1 MFKKRG
7 RIFAGI
13 LAVMLAFSSGGISA
27 LADEPGQ
34 AEEQSAQ
41 TPEENEQTEEVKET
55 EDIKGTEEIKEV
67 EETEEIEET
76 TTRTETDE
84 EDNLQETDNVRDL
97 VVSET
102 ENTETE
108 DTETEETETDSIET
122 YSASPGNLA
131 NAKVQGEAPQG
142 TTINLFDYW
151 QDTQDAPDNK
161 NKQDPTSLTSGINA
175 GAALKFGKGMNSK
188 EDLSPQYLNAWTE
201 SEAVR
206 QGIVKR
212 VLTDGYPEL
221 TSEASPSGTGTD
233 LSYLFSPSV
242 EHEGKKSY
250 PGAEG
255 LLQMNADGYYYY
267 DSRQTFAEYDKGTGK
282 FNLYEGSYWS
292 NKNDANVGGAVLAAG
307 SSPDGQFFPFNKAET
322 VYTNGSDDGVKLDS
336 SIDSVDASINHYFG
350 MTMSTRFFQQ
360 NDGKTTDGTPVTY
373 EFAGDDDVWVFID
386 DVLVADLG
394 GIHDRATLKI
404 DFSTGEIIINDGRR
418 NGEKSTLKKQFE
430 AAGKNVSGSEW
441 RDNTFADSTY
451 HTLSFF
457 YLERGNTDSNLY
469 LKFNLVTIPE
479 SGVIKVD
486 QAGNYISG
494 AGFALYEASKDTQ
507 GNYTVTNNNP
517 ICSGTTDN
525 AGELIFLDPEDD
537 SPISLKDIYSNG
549 AVKYLVLKE
558 TKVPDGYRS
567 AGDMQLEFVETHN
580 KEVFLLSDNH
590 WDTGAYAMAKVTATT
605 DATIKLWNSNEEKNL
620 DNEVGTLFAV
630 VMQRQDM
637 DQPVE
642 EENNWRPVHGDPLD
656 GWHVVQAENGGVM
669 EAVLKAARA
678 NPYIFKHPPENSS
691 LYTADIEN
699 LPGDI
704 RKYYFVLKENERDK
718 AAYTVGYYYTEA
730 ATLDKATST
739 NTYRVDSTNFGRNF
753 SANLYVPNVQNNL
766 FVQKLDED
774 GVPVSAGA
782 DKSGSAE
789 FTLYPQKNVNLE
801 SDGKYTVKD
810 EEGSLKVNTSDMETP
825 LPLTGG
831 AMFQGVPNGEYYLIE
846 TEAPEGYEKSRN
858 IVEVIVNNTGVY
870 ANAGTQD
877 DDITVQRGVGSI
889 VHSMIQ
895 FAADDDVDMTLHDIR
910 TELYTADGANA
921 LPDYSSSSWAKD
933 PATGEIHLQFQEG
946 RDTLNYRTEASDGE
960 DYGYYTIDAGW
971 SKLKVLQ
978 CMDPEHAPKDRKK
991 NLGEQDL
998 TQLFSRTVIVQVKNK
1013 SIGQLTIRKKV
1024 VNNTGVSVPVLED
1037 GFSFTLTGTKSGGSK
1052 LGGTLNAVRTS
1063 DGSTSM
1069 NEKITFTDGTA
1080 TVSLKGDES
1089 LTLKGLPAGVRMD
1102 VEEDTYSDYKTTY
1115 KVVTDSGQPGQTEET
1130 EDPPSVMIQEN
1141 TPHTVEVTNT
1151 CHLEGDF
1158 TFTKIERTVEGNQA
1172 VDNPLSGAVFAV
1184 YKLKCTQSGSPS
1196 GDAGH
1201 DHEDELIS
1209 IEDPKTGAVA
1219 GEDKG
1224 CWELVGI
1231 PITSGPDGVITISGI
1246 PVIEN
1251 TEYRLAELQAPPGFT
1266 RPQGQWKLEY
1276 DADGKKFI
1284 PVTGTPDDPNSASV
1298 GNPPAIEEASGDGTT
1313 TTYKI
1318 RNYRPGELPFSGNTG
1333 IRMFLL
1339 LGGGLMLLGAAGGCG
1354 WYVHKRHHTVRR
1366 RRRVR
1371 RR

>member
-55 EDIKGTEEIKEV
+55 EDIKETEEIKEV

-108 DTETEETETDSIET
+108 NTETDSIET
-122 YSASPGNLA
+122 YSASPENLE

-151 QDTQDAPDNK
+151 QDTQNASDVEDS
-161 NKQDPTSLTSGINA
+161 QDPTSLTSGINA
-175 GAALKFGKGMNSK
+175 DAALKFGKGMNTK
-188 EDLSPQYLNAWTE
+188 TDLSPEYLNAWTG

-221 TSEASPSGTGTD
+221 TSEASSSETGKD

-242 EHEGKKSY
+242 EHEGKESY

-255 LLQMNADGYYYY
+255 LLQMDEDGYYYY
-267 DSRQTFAEYDKGTGK
+267 DSKQTFAEYDKGTGK

-336 SIDSVDASINHYFG
+336 SINSVNASINHYFG

-360 NDGKTTDGTPVTY
+360 NEGKTTDGTPITY

-404 DFSTGEIIINDGRR
+404 DFSTGKIVINDGNRQ
-418 NGEKSTLKKQFE
+418 GESSTLKEQFE

-441 RDNTFADSTY
+441 RDDTFADGTY

-469 LKFNLVTIPE
+469 LKFNLVTILE

-486 QAGNYISG
+486 QAGKKIPG
-494 AGFALYEASKDTQ
+494 AEFALYKATDDS
-507 GNYTVTNNNP
+507 YTYDDKADL
-517 ICSGTTDN
+517 ICSGTTDP
-525 AGELIFLDPEDD
+525 AGELIFRNPEDGR
-537 SPISLKDIYSNG
+537 PISLSDIYDDGKVTN
-549 AVKYLVLKE
+549 LILKE
-558 TKVPDGYRS
+558 TTVPDGYRS
-567 AGDMQLEFVETHN
+567 AGDMKLKFMETRN

-605 DATIKLWNSNEEKNL
+605 DSAEIQLLNSEQNVIKLDEAE
-620 DNEVGTLFAV
+620 GTLFAV

-637 DQPVE
+637 KVDVTDKD
-642 EENNWRPVHGDPLD
+642 NWRPVYGDPLD
-656 GWHVVQAENGGVM
+656 GWHVVQEENGGVM
-669 EAVLKAARA
+669 EAVLEAARA
-678 NPYIFKHPPENSS
+678 NPYIFKHPQKNSE

-704 RKYYFVLKENERDK
+704 RKYYYVLNEADREK
-718 AAYTVGYYYTEA
+718 AEYTVGYYYTEA
-730 ATLDKATST
+730 ATLDKATSA
-739 NTYRVDSTNFGRNF
+739 NTCRVDSTKFGRNF

-766 FVQKLDED
+766 FVQKLDDD

-789 FTLYPQKNVNLE
+789 FTLYPQNNVDIGN
-801 SDGKYTVKD
+801 DGTYTVINTK
-810 EEGSLKVNTSDMETP
+810 GNLTANTSDMKTP

-831 AMFQGVPNGEYYLIE
+831 AIFERIPNGNYYLIE
-846 TEAPEGYEKSRN
+846 TEAPDGYQKSTD
-858 IVEVIVNNTGVY
+858 IVKVVVDNTGIY
-870 ANAGTQD
+870 ADAGD
-877 DDITVQRGVGSI
+877 ENDDITVERGVGSI

-895 FAADDDVDMTLHDIR
+895 FAADDDVDKTLHDIK
-910 TELYTADGANA
+910 TKLYTADGTTDPPEYNA
-921 LPDYSSSSWAKD
+921 DSWVQDKK
-933 PATGEIHLQFQEG
+933 EIHFQFQG
-946 RDTLNYRTEASDGE
+946 DDTLNYRTQESGGE

-978 CMDPEHAPKDRKK
+978 CIEHASTDRKQI
-991 NLGEQDL
+991 LGEQDL
-998 TQLFSRTVIVQVKNK
+998 TQLFSRTVIVQVKNE
-1013 SIGQLTIRKKV
+1013 SIGQLTIHKEV
-1024 VNNTGVSVPVLED
+1024 VNNTGVNVSEPD
-1037 GFSFTLTGTKSGGSK
+1037 GGFSFTLTGTKEDNSE

-1063 DGSTSM
+1063 GGSTQTLTST
-1069 NEKITFTDGTA
+1069 NEKITFTNGKA
-1080 TVSLKGDES
+1080 RVSLKDDES
-1089 LTLKGLPAGVRMD
+1089 LTLKGLPAGARMY
-1102 VEEDTYSDYKTTY
+1102 VKEDTYSDYKTTY
-1115 KVVTDSGQPGQTEET
+1115 KVGTDSGQPGQTEET

-1158 TFTKIERTVEGNQA
+1158 TFTKIERTGEGEQA
-1172 VDNPLSGAVFAV
+1172 EDKPLSDAVFAV
-1184 YKLKCTQSGSPS
+1184 YKLECMPPGSPS

-1201 DHEDELIS
+1201 DHKDKLIE
-1209 IEDPKTGAVA
+1209 IENPATGALA
-1219 GEDKG
+1219 EGET
-1224 CWELVGI
+1224 CWELVGS
-1231 PITSGPDGVITISGI
+1231 PVTSGTDGTVVIKDI
-1246 PVIEN
+1246 PVLAAIQ
-1251 TEYRLAELQAPPGFT
+1251 EYRLVELKAPPGFT

-1284 PVTGTPDDPNSASV
+1284 PVTGTTGDPNSASV
-1298 GNPPAIEEASGDGTT
+1298 GNPPAIEEASEDGTT

-1354 WYVHKRHHTVRR
+1354 WYVHRRRRTVRR
-1366 RRRVR
+1366 RR
-1371 RR
+1371 